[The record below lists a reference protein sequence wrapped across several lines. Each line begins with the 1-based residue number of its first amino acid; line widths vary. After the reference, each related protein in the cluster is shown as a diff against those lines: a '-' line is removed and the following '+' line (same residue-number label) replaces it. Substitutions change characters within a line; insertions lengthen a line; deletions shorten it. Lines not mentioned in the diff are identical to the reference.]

1 MKRRK
6 KIVFGLVG
14 LLVLIQFIRPAK
26 NSGSTD
32 TTMDMSKRLSVPMDV
47 QALLK
52 GSCYDCHSN
61 HTNYPW
67 YADVQPIGW
76 LLANHINEGKSELNF
91 TEFGLYTKRRQLSKL
106 KAIGGSVKDGSM
118 PLWSYTLIHQ
128 NAKLSAEETRLVVD
142 WFEKM
147 RDSLSTK

>member
-1 MKRRK
+1 M
-6 KIVFGLVG
+6 
-14 LLVLIQFIRPAK
+14 VLIQFIRPAK